1 MEPVHEDR
9 FVVFVR
15 ADRRH
20 DQAPEEAERPV
31 TSCATY
37 AQAHRIKQRWQQAGR
52 ECVIRFVGIAGGG
65 D

>member
-1 MEPVHEDR
+1 MESVHDDR

-15 ADRRH
+15 ERNP
-20 DQAPEEAERPV
+20 DQAPEKVERPV

-37 AQAHRIKQRWQQAGR
+37 AQAHRVKQRWQQAGR